1 MHITSKIVVNE
12 VILIMIEAR
21 IAIELLVALLL
32 RLELRA
38 IMNITKIRSVL
49 LHKSPAENVIWIKIL
64 GLLVVL
70 MEWLH
75 LKLRE
80 FMVGSEAWWWS
91 LVGKLWPI
99 RKLCWAI

>member
-1 MHITSKIVVNE
+1 MNVASKVVLNE
-12 VILIMIEAR
+12 VILIPVETR
-21 IAIELLVALLL
+21 IAIELWVALLL

-38 IMNITKIRSVL
+38 IMNISKIRSVL
-49 LHKSPAENVIWIKIL
+49 LHKSPTENIVWFKTL

-80 FMVGSEAWWWS
+80 LIVGSEAWWWS
-91 LVGKLWPI
+91 LICIWELWTLW
-99 RKLCWAI
+99 K